1 MNPGLTLA
9 LAALVAGFATYW
21 FFVFR
26 RLLPLD
32 RELRAVRERAGDLR
46 RFALE
51 VLELHLSTGTAPHA
65 LNEMGQRCV
74 VCLHQRLPELALCWV
89 RRAGG
94 TDEGIMVAAR
104 GRVWSELGQD
114 AWDFGSA
121 LLRQASEEGG
131 LTKPITG
138 AGAGGKEFRPAGTC
152 GTSDTAGARGSETDP
167 LLRLLADHGFCVLR
181 LIPWGR
187 SGSSE
192 GLLVAADRDP
202 RGAGLQAAEPFLDI
216 VRRLATSLA
225 EIVDGLVRLSQASER
240 LQGGLTSAIEELTH
254 THTRLIEKA
263 REVRTLHD
271 VAEALISRGAKTESL
286 GAIVSIV
293 AKYLQADLVAFLL
306 FDEETQELVTQAGAY
321 GLEGEEQFYRMPL
334 SRDDASSVRVYRTRR
349 PFLTGDAQ
357 SDPNVIA
364 HYAKLWKVHSLM
376 VIPLLVE
383 ERCIGVM
390 RVGSFQKDY
399 FSGEQVEMMTII
411 AEEAAVI
418 VETAILNRKLSQVAE
433 QLANLNRMKSDFVST
448 VSHEFKTPLTS
459 LSGFLDVLLS
469 GEAGPLSAQQQE
481 FLRISEAQ
489 VKRLASLVSDLLD
502 CSRLEAN
509 MEMAKAAVALEA
521 VVRAS
526 VANHSLRA
534 GEAGKTITVEA
545 SAPVPEVVGDAK
557 WLGLAVDNLISN
569 AVKFT
574 RPGGRVAV
582 SLSRQGET
590 VEVCVADDGI
600 GIHPDDQSRI
610 FEKFFRARNRSEIS
624 TPGTGLGLT
633 IAKEVVSR
641 HGGRIW
647 FQSEPGKGTRF
658 CFALPLQ
665 PAAAGAGD

>member
-1 MNPGLTLA
+1 MSPCLTAA
-9 LAALVAGFATYW
+9 LAALVAGFAAYW

-51 VLELHLSTGTAPHA
+51 VLELRLSTSTAPHA

-74 VCLHQRLPELALCWV
+74 VCLNQRMPELALCWV
-89 RRAGG
+89 RRGDG
-94 TDEGIMVAAR
+94 SDEGATVAAR
-104 GRVWSELGQD
+104 GRVWSELGKG
-114 AWDFGSA
+114 AWDFNSA
-121 LLRQASEEGG
+121 LLRQALKEDG
-131 LTKPITG
+131 LTRPI
-138 AGAGGKEFRPAGTC
+138 
-152 GTSDTAGARGSETDP
+152 AGARDSEDDP

-187 SGSSE
+187 PGSSA
-192 GLLVAADRDP
+192 GILAAADRDP
-202 RGAGLQAAEPFLDI
+202 QGAGLQAAEPFLDI
-216 VRRLATSLA
+216 VRRLATSMA
-225 EIVDGLVRLSQASER
+225 EIVDDLVRLSQASER
-240 LQGGLTSAIEELTH
+240 LQGGLTSAIEELTQ

-271 VAEALISRGAKTESL
+271 VGEALVSRGAKTQSL
-286 GAIVSIV
+286 AAIVAIV
-293 AKYLQADLVAFLL
+293 AKYLGADLVAFLL
-306 FDEETQELVTQAGAY
+306 CDEDSQELVTQPGAY
-321 GLEGEEQFYRMPL
+321 GLKGEEQFYRMPL
-334 SRDDASSVRVYRTRR
+334 SRDDASSVRVYRARR

-357 SDPNVIA
+357 NDPNVIG
-364 HYAKLWKVHSLM
+364 HYAKLWNAHSLM

-383 ERCIGVM
+383 DRCIGVM

-418 VETAILNRKLSQVAE
+418 VETAILNRKLSEVAE
-433 QLANLNRMKSDFVST
+433 QLATLNRMKSEFVST

-459 LSGFLDVLLS
+459 LTGYLSVLLG
-469 GEAGPLSAQQQE
+469 GETGAMNAQQMEFLQSAQ
-481 FLRISEAQ
+481 AQ
-489 VKRLASLVSDLLD
+489 VTRLTRLVSDLLD

-509 MEMAKAAVALEA
+509 LAMDKAAVALEA

-526 VANHSLRA
+526 VANHSRQA
-534 GEAGKTITVEA
+534 EAADKTISVELP
-545 SAPVPEVVGDAK
+545 APVPEILGDAK
-557 WLGLAVDNLISN
+557 WLGLAVDNMISN

-582 SLSRQGET
+582 SLARRDQT
-590 VEVCVADDGI
+590 LEVCVADDGV
-600 GIHPDDQSRI
+600 GIHPDDQGRI
-610 FEKFFRARNRSEIS
+610 FEKFFRARNRSEVAV
-624 TPGTGLGLT
+624 PGTGLGLT

-647 FQSEPGKGTRF
+647 FDSELGKGTRF
-658 CFALPLQ
+658 YIALPLQ
-665 PAAAGAGD
+665 PAK

>member
-1 MNPGLTLA
+1 MPA
-9 LAALVAGFATYW
+9 LAALVAGFAAYW

-32 RELRAVRERAGDLR
+32 RELRLVRERAGDLR
-46 RFALE
+46 RFSLE
-51 VLELHLSTGTAPHA
+51 VLELQISTSTAPHA

-89 RRAGG
+89 GRGSG
-94 TDEGIMVAAR
+94 TDEGVMVAAR
-104 GRVWSELGQD
+104 GLVWSELGQG
-114 AWDFGSA
+114 AWNFSSA
-121 LLRQASEEGG
+121 LLRQALEEGG
-131 LTKPITG
+131 VTRTI
-138 AGAGGKEFRPAGTC
+138 
-152 GTSDTAGARGSETDP
+152 AGARDSEADP
-167 LLRLLADHGFCVLR
+167 LLRRLADHGFCVLR

-187 SGSSE
+187 PGSSA
-192 GLLVAADRDP
+192 GVLAAVDRDP
-202 RGAGLQAAEPFLDI
+202 QGAGLQAAEPFLDI
-216 VRRLATSLA
+216 VRRMATSWA
-225 EIVDGLVRLSQASER
+225 EIIDDLGRLSQASER
-240 LQGGLTSAIEELTH
+240 LQGGLTSTIEELTH

-271 VAEALISRGAKTESL
+271 VAEALISRGAKTHSL
-286 GAIVSIV
+286 AAIVSIV

-306 FDEETQELVTQAGAY
+306 FDEESQELVTQPGAY
-321 GLEGEEQFYRMPL
+321 GLDGEEQFYRMPL
-334 SRDDASSVRVYRTRR
+334 SRDDASSVRVYRTCR

-357 SDPNVIA
+357 NDPNVIA
-364 HYAKLWKVHSLM
+364 HYVKLWKVHSLI

-418 VETAILNRKLSQVAE
+418 VETAILNRKLSKVAE
-433 QLANLNRMKSDFVST
+433 QLAALNRMKSEFVST

-459 LSGFLDVLLS
+459 LSGFLSLLIG
-469 GEAGPLSAQQQE
+469 GETGPMSAQQME
-481 FLRISEAQ
+481 FLKIAQ
-489 VKRLASLVSDLLD
+489 TQVARLISLVSDLLD

-509 MEMAKAAVALEA
+509 MEMEKAAVALEQ

-526 VANHSLRA
+526 VANLSLQA
-534 GEAGKTITVEA
+534 GATGKTISVELA
-545 SAPVPEVVGDAK
+545 APVPDILGDFK

-574 RPGGRVAV
+574 RPGGRVVV
-582 SLSRQGET
+582 SLVRQGET
-590 VEVCVADDGI
+590 VEVCVADNGI
-600 GIHPDDQSRI
+600 GIHPDDQGRI
-610 FEKFFRARNRSEIS
+610 FEKFFRARNRSEVS
-624 TPGTGLGLT
+624 APGTGLGLT
-633 IAKEVVSR
+633 IVKEVVSR

-647 FQSEPGKGTRF
+647 FQSELGQGTRF

-665 PAAAGAGD
+665 PEATGD